1 MLLAGSMPGGAVF
14 PLPFGQRYGINNLSP
29 KPSRPWCSR
38 EKERDL
44 WACPWEGKSL
54 SVHYSVPNTW
64 HMTGASSPCT
74 KGQLLPG
81 GPGTRPRPAL
91 GSGTDTPA
99 WKTCAQR
106 DCGQAPTPPPPRH
119 THTHSITPRNRR
131 KHREGAADTARAAR
145 EDVQGMGLVTLRK
158 LEGSPQTFQSI
169 KVSGHPRRGT
179 PKERDTQSQHSQ
191 WGRWEGGSRQLSIEA
206 MRPAELAGGWLA
218 GVTVEV
224 GCWARPKQR
233 GHGFQ

>member
-1 MLLAGSMPGGAVF
+1 MGRQESVCPLLRPQHLAHDRCFLTMHKGTAASWGPWDTA
-14 PLPFGQRYGINNLSP
+14 
-29 KPSRPWCSR
+29 PSCTGVRHRHPCLEDLCS
-38 EKERDL
+38 EGL
-44 WACPWEGKSL
+44 WA
-54 SVHYSVPNTW
+54 
-64 HMTGASSPCT
+64 
-74 KGQLLPG
+74 
-81 GPGTRPRPAL
+81 GTN
-91 GSGTDTPA
+91 
-99 WKTCAQR
+99 
-106 DCGQAPTPPPPRH
+106 PPPP

-233 GHGFQ
+233 APGFQ